1 MLRARGIDD
10 ITGLRRTLQGV
21 VMAIDRMS
29 RIAVVAFVLCV
40 ASTVMPDAARSDE
53 AAALHAKVEE
63 LSRQGKYAEAIPIAE
78 RELAVFERA
87 FGPDLPTSP
96 QR

>member
-10 ITGLRRTLQGV
+10 ITWLRRTLQGV

-40 ASTVMPDAARSDE
+40 ASTVMPDAARSNE
-53 AAALHAKVEE
+53 AGALQE
-63 LSRQGKYAEAIPIAE
+63 
-78 RELAVFERA
+78 
-87 FGPDLPTSP
+87 
-96 QR
+96 